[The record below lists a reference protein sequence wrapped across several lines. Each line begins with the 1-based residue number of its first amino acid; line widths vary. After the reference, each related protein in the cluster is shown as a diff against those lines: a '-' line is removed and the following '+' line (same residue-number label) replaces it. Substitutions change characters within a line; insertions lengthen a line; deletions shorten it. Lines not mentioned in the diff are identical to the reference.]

1 MSVSKKN
8 TIQHAEL
15 ADVVR
20 LSGLLHFG
28 VRFDT
33 FTSPEKRGGRGGFED
48 YGQIFRELRHHP
60 GCAVLFV

>member
-8 TIQHAEL
+8 TIQHT
-15 ADVVR
+15 DVVR

-48 YGQIFRELRHHP
+48 YDQIF
-60 GCAVLFV
+60 GS